1 VEHSESIKKNVEER
15 RSLISESEK
24 RQSSIHNE
32 SHVPK
37 LEEKIKDD
45 SKHESDDGLRQQK
58 GNQVQMKVYLSTSYV
73 STVFVDGCLFGLGLC
88 VCLRIFLR
96 H

>member
-15 RSLISESEK
+15 RSLIAESEK
-24 RQSSIHNE
+24 RQSSILHPHNE

-45 SKHESDDGLRQQK
+45 SKHESDDGLKQQK
-58 GNQVQMKVYLSTSYV
+58 ANQVQMKVYY
-73 STVFVDGCLFGLGLC
+73 
-88 VCLRIFLR
+88 
-96 H
+96 

>member
-15 RSLISESEK
+15 RSLIAQSEK
-24 RQSSIHNE
+24 RQSSIHISHNE

-45 SKHESDDGLRQQK
+45 SKHESDDGLKQQK
-58 GNQVQMKVYLSTSYV
+58 GNQVQMIVY
-73 STVFVDGCLFGLGLC
+73 F
-88 VCLRIFLR
+88 
-96 H
+96 

>member
-15 RSLISESEK
+15 RSLIAESEK
-24 RQSSIHNE
+24 RKSSSHNE

-45 SKHESDDGLRQQK
+45 SKNEIDNGLRQQK
-58 GNQVQMKVYLSTSYV
+58 GNQVQMKVY
-73 STVFVDGCLFGLGLC
+73 F
-88 VCLRIFLR
+88 
-96 H
+96 